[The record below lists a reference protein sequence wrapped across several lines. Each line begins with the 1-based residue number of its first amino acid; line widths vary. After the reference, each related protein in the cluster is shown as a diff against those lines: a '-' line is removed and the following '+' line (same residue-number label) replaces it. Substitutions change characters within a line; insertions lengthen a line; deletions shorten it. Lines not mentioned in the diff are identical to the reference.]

1 MSMAEHLFFT
11 GEKGVGKSTL
21 VRAVL
26 AAYRGSLGGFFTVK
40 AGDVL
45 PGETTVHLLRAD
57 RREVPCR
64 ENLLF
69 CCGRRERSTLERFD
83 RLGCAALA
91 VSGPGLW
98 VMDELGPHEARA
110 AAFCRAVLDVL
121 DGPVPVLGVLQRA
134 EAPLL
139 RQAAAHP
146 RVRVVEVTRENRDG
160 LARTLPADFL
170 KQVDGAPKI
179 W

>member
-21 VRAVL
+21 VRKLL
-26 AAYRGSLGGFFTVK
+26 AAYKGSLGGFFTVK
-40 AGDVL
+40 AGDVI

-69 CCGRRERSTLERFD
+69 CCGRGDPFAAERFD
-83 RLGCAALA
+83 RLGCAALS
-91 VSGPGLW
+91 VSGTGLW
-98 VMDELGPHEARA
+98 VMDELGPHEAQA
-110 AAFCRAVLDVL
+110 AGFCRAVLDIL

-134 EAPLL
+134 DAALL
-139 RQAAAHP
+139 RQAANHP

-160 LARTLPADFL
+160 LARSLA
-170 KQVDGAPKI
+170 GRCG
-179 W
+179 